1 MMAGQN
7 KNYYRYIAL
16 HELGNQRADEEMD
29 IREIMAFINNYRNK
43 RGRIHRHV
51 NSMTNAIVNLMY
63 QMPEYNIV
71 RNGTWVYSPNGDE

>member
-16 HELGNQRADEEMD
+16 HELGNKRADEEMD
-29 IREIMAFINNYRNK
+29 IREIMTFINDYRNK
-43 RGRIHRHV
+43 SGRIHRHV
-51 NSMTNAIVNLMY
+51 NSMTNVIVNLMY

-71 RNGTWVYSPNGDE
+71 KNGTWVYTPNGDE